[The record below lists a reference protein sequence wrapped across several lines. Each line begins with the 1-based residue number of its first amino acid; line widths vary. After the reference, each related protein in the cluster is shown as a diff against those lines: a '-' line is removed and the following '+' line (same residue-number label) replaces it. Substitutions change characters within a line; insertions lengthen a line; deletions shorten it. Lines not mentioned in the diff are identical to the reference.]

1 MKTGRADWDAF
12 VKVGSI
18 PADEPVFLLR
28 AQNSWAAETVRDW
41 AANGLS
47 KGMPAA
53 VAEQALRQADAMD
66 AWPVKKP
73 VTADH
78 LSDAERKQL
87 AYAHARRVW
96 NVGRMSQE
104 ALVAALMLDLLA
116 NIAAAPEDP
125 ALISLKAQ
133 AEAISEAIRVGREHA

>member
-1 MKTGRADWDAF
+1 MKTGR
-12 VKVGSI
+12 
-18 PADEPVFLLR
+18 DEPVFLLR

-47 KGMPAA
+47 KGMPVA

-66 AWPVKKP
+66 KWPVKKP

-78 LSDAERKQL
+78 LSEAQRKQL

-96 NVGRMSQE
+96 NAGRMSQE
-104 ALVAALMLDLLA
+104 ALIAALMLDLLA
-116 NIAAAPEDP
+116 NIAEAPDHP
-125 ALISLKAQ
+125 ALIDLKAQ
-133 AEAISEAIRVGREHA
+133 AEALNEAILVGRKL